1 MKKELGSAKSRIF
14 SKLMKLLRRKRK
26 KPNLMR
32 IISKNTL
39 KKLKKSQRGG
49 KKLRPL
55 NKA

>member
-1 MKKELGSAKSRIF
+1 MKKELGSAKSKIF